1 MSKTRE
7 EVSKRPILIGYMVLE
22 GYAEDFSDWD
32 GHITGP
38 TNPKGANLYWHDPI
52 EMIEKRAYDKVVA
65 ENQKLNEL
73 IELAKELRIYCLGVD
88 ASTKH
93 LMEVFDGKMYR
104 LRGEK

>member
-1 MSKTRE
+1 MRE
-7 EVSKRPILIGYMVLE
+7 EVSKRPILIGYMVLD

-52 EMIEKRAYDKVVA
+52 EMIEKRAYDELVA

-73 IELAKELRIYCLGVD
+73 VDLAKELRMYCLGVD
-88 ASTKH
+88 ASTRC
-93 LMEVFDGKMYR
+93 LIEVFDGKTYR
-104 LRGEK
+104 LRGGK